1 MYVFCVLC
9 PPPFVCGGGLL
20 CCFDDER
27 FAQWAPHV
35 LCDKGVYGEGAA
47 AGKVRAF
54 YGGYGGHAGL
64 RGAGARI
71 KREKEKGRARV
82 HRGAAGKVLFQ
93 HCLQFAQHLFMRR
106 PAWCSEGAR
115 TKRYGETTFYL
126 PLSSIL
132 CGIYWLSLLWQCMF
146 AAVYVLGMNG
156 LFMTVCCR
164 HPLYR
169 GAGARPATD

>member
-93 HCLQFAQHLFMRR
+93 HCLQFAQYLFMRR

-115 TKRYGETTFYL
+115 TKRYG
-126 PLSSIL
+126 
-132 CGIYWLSLLWQCMF
+132 
-146 AAVYVLGMNG
+146 
-156 LFMTVCCR
+156 
-164 HPLYR
+164 
-169 GAGARPATD
+169 